1 MRTNPVKAA
10 LKNGQLQ
17 LGCAFGMI
25 PSPEIARILAAAGFR
40 WTFIDGEHGTFGTDT
55 LHILATACQRAGIV
69 PVIRVADLQ
78 YALVA
83 RALDVGGMGIMF
95 PRVEAPELLERAIS
109 WTKFPPEGVRG
120 FGLGGAHI
128 EYEKATIPQMIDHL
142 NAHTLVTLQI
152 ETVRAF
158 EAREELL
165 SVPGID
171 AVMVGPADL
180 SISLGVPGEFQH
192 PKMVATVEAIRDTC
206 LRKGIAPGIHN
217 RTVPLAQ
224 FWKER
229 GMKFLSC
236 GAEFSMLMDGATG
249 IVKAVAG

>member
-1 MRTNPVKAA
+1 MRTNPVKEG
-10 LKNGQLQ
+10 LKKGEFQ

-83 RALDVGGMGIMF
+83 RALDVGAMGILF
-95 PRVEAPELLERAIS
+95 PRVESPELLERATS

-120 FGLGGAHI
+120 FGLGAAHI
-128 EYEKATIPQMIDHL
+128 DYEKATIPQMIDHL

-152 ETVRAF
+152 ETVRAL

-171 AVMVGPADL
+171 AVMIGPADL

-192 PKMVATVEAIRDTC
+192 PKMVAAVEAIRDTC

-229 GMKFLSC
+229 GMLFVGC
-236 GAEFSMLMDGATG
+236 GAEFGMLYERASE
-249 IVKAVAG
+249 IVKSVAG